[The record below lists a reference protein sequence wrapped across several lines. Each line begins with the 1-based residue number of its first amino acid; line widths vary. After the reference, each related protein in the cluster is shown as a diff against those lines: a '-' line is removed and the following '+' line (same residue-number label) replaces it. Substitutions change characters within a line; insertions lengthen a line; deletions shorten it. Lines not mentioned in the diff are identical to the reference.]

1 MSHEA
6 KLSLPFVVIC
16 IVLMLFLMILTTID
30 PYIGK
35 RQRRTLMIISWMV
48 ISLILQN
55 YLEWKISVSTPEASM
70 ILLRKAVS
78 VYGYSIRPAILIMF
92 CKLVNPNRKYR
103 IGWSLIVMNSLLY
116 CSVFFSSIVYT
127 ITDNNHYLQGP
138 LANVCLYLSAG
149 LLGFL
154 IYLTVREYKPENH
167 REFWILILVVVF
179 ILGCVLF
186 DYHVGNEEQV
196 VSFLTVS
203 VAGSSIFYYI
213 WLHLKFVREHEQD
226 LKAQQ
231 RIQIMLSQI
240 QPHFLYNTLSTI
252 QALCYMNPEKAAHT
266 TEQFGLYLRQNIDS
280 LNNDVLIPIEKE
292 LEHTRVYAD
301 IEMTRFSNIHL
312 EQEIDDKDYMVP
324 PLTIQPM
331 VENAIRHGVRI
342 REQGIVRIITKRTDA
357 YHEIIISDN
366 GKGFDTEA
374 PELADETHV
383 GIHNVRER
391 IEQMCG
397 GTLSIESHIGEG
409 TTVTIRIPII

>member
-6 KLSLPFVVIC
+6 KLGLPFVVIC

-55 YLEWKISVSTPEASM
+55 YLEWKMSVSTPEASM

-127 ITDNNHYLQGP
+127 ITDNNHYHQGP

-179 ILGCVLF
+179 ILSCVLF
-186 DYHVGNEEQV
+186 DYHVGNGEQV
-196 VSFLTVS
+196 
-203 VAGSSIFYYI
+203 
-213 WLHLKFVREHEQD
+213 HD
-226 LKAQQ
+226 
-231 RIQIMLSQI
+231 
-240 QPHFLYNTLSTI
+240 
-252 QALCYMNPEKAAHT
+252 
-266 TEQFGLYLRQNIDS
+266 
-280 LNNDVLIPIEKE
+280 
-292 LEHTRVYAD
+292 
-301 IEMTRFSNIHL
+301 
-312 EQEIDDKDYMVP
+312 
-324 PLTIQPM
+324 
-331 VENAIRHGVRI
+331 VRI
-342 REQGIVRIITKRTDA
+342 LLSHGIGAESVHLH
-357 YHEIIISDN
+357 Y
-366 GKGFDTEA
+366 
-374 PELADETHV
+374 
-383 GIHNVRER
+383 IH
-391 IEQMCG
+391 I
-397 GTLSIESHIGEG
+397 
-409 TTVTIRIPII
+409 

>member
-6 KLSLPFVVIC
+6 KLGLPFVVIC

-35 RQRRTLMIISWMV
+35 QQRRTLMIISWMV

-55 YLEWKISVSTPEASM
+55 YLEWKMSVSTPEASL
-70 ILLRKAVS
+70 IFLRKAVS

-92 CKLVNPNRKYR
+92 CKLVNPDRKYR

-127 ITDNNHYLQGP
+127 ITDNNRYHPGP

-149 LLGFL
+149 LFGFL

-179 ILGCVLF
+179 ILSCVLF
-186 DYHVGNEEQV
+186 DYHVGNGEQV
-196 VSFLTVS
+196 VSYLTVS

-252 QALCYMNPEKAAHT
+252 QALCYMDPEKAAHT
-266 TEQFGLYLRQNIDS
+266 TEQFGLYLRQNIES

-357 YHEIIISDN
+357 CHEIIISDN

-374 PELADETHV
+374 PELANETHI